1 MRIPINMGVKGRVTA
16 TLTNTETGEKQ
27 EVKGDN
33 LILDHYLDW
42 AMERGL
48 GVLGDATF
56 NRCYI
61 GTGDTPPQPGDTTF
75 NGTQLA
81 MSASSVLVKN
91 VKNVDDGPKIEQ
103 VNLIQGIGVS
113 NYNSLAV
120 TSDENILIVAAPGAD
135 SDLPGLR
142 AFLIDK
148 NNWTLTPLQV
158 DAFEELANLNCRA
171 VSAQGEYLFVGLESA
186 PWGKLFRRNG
196 NNFEF
201 VADTPELLYTVLDSD
216 ISPGGNYLIAC
227 SSAGLFDNSVVLYEI
242 IDNSISELLTISSS
256 DIRTVRSVGFSPSGE
271 RFFIASGP
279 SSTGTSANGYL
290 RIYKREGQTYSLE
303 FTYSQTRSYGR
314 VFSAAFVSDNS
325 LVLLDGYGEY
335 TTTYSLRRLD
345 YNMDTGNWD
354 EKLNV
359 SQGVSADKVDC
370 FIGKYILLSGSRA
383 LWVSLVELVYI
394 NIDESPFLYASTA
407 LLNNA
412 GVFFARLQGDE
423 KSHIGVYRVKSNLQN
438 TQSYARQWTFPAGV
452 GTGTVNRVG
461 LQANS
466 STGSGGNNRHVAQIV
481 LPEPLEKTEIHQ
493 LDVIWEIEVENPG
506 VWEGVIPGGSRD
518 GSDLAWRITINEK
531 QFYSLVSTGYSIP
544 ANWFG
549 VAGTPNVRIGTSNEE
564 SDLIFDRENIRGEE
578 IEYISSTAI
587 SEVNPYVPGSLKRT
601 IRLFLEV
608 DQGNGQIGEIVLGG
622 STSSR
627 SLARITF
634 DPPLDK
640 PPHEGEGADPYR
652 IYLDLEIGWQRGESD
667 A

>member
-1 MRIPINMGVKGRVTA
+1 MRIPLNMGVKGRVTA
-16 TLTNTETGEKQ
+16 ILTNTETGEKQ

-33 LILDHYLDW
+33 LILNHYLDW
-42 AMERGL
+42 AMEQGL
-48 GVLGDATF
+48 GILGSTTF

-61 GTGDTPPQPGDTTF
+61 GNGDTPPQPGDTTF

-91 VKNVDDGPKIEQ
+91 VGRSHKIEQ
-103 VNLIQGIGVS
+103 VNLIQEIGVS

-120 TSDENILIVAAPGAD
+120 TPDENILIVGINGAV

-171 VSAQGEYLFVGLESA
+171 LSAGGEYLFVGLDSA
-186 PWGKLFRRNG
+186 PWGKLFKRNG

-201 VADTPELLYTVLDSD
+201 VADTPELSFPAIDSD
-216 ISPGGNYLIAC
+216 ISLGGNYLIVGGSKGIYA
-227 SSAGLFDNSVVLYEI
+227 SDNRVVLYEI
-242 IDNSISELLTISSS
+242 IDNDISGLLTISP
-256 DIRTVRSVGFSPSGE
+256 THVHAVGFSPSGE
-271 RFFIASGP
+271 RFFVASG
-279 SSTGTSANGYL
+279 SNTLAGGTGYL

-303 FTYSQTRSYGR
+303 FTYSQTGGYGI
-314 VFSAAFVSDNS
+314 VASAAFISDNS
-325 LVLLDGYGEY
+325 LVLLGGYSEPSTY
-335 TTTYSLRRLD
+335 TLRRFD
-345 YNMDTGNWD
+345 YNINTGNWD
-354 EKLNV
+354 QKLSV
-359 SQGVSADKVDC
+359 SNGRFGDKVDC
-370 FIGKYILLSGSRA
+370 FAEKYILLSGSRA
-383 LWVSLVELVYI
+383 ICSTYLPFVYT
-394 NIDESPFLYASTA
+394 NTDESASFYASTA

-412 GVFFARLQGDE
+412 GVFFARLQADGN
-423 KSHIGVYRVKSNLQN
+423 SHIGVYRIRTNLQN

-466 STGSGGNNRHVAQIV
+466 GTGANGNNRHVAQIV
-481 LPEPLEKTEIHQ
+481 LPEPLEKTDLHQ
-493 LDVIWEIEVENPG
+493 LDIIWEIEVENPG

-518 GSDLAWRITINEK
+518 GSDLNWRVTINEE
-531 QFYSLVSTGYSIP
+531 QFLGLVPTGYSIL

-549 VAGTPNVRIGTSNEE
+549 VTGTPNVRIGTSNEE

-578 IEYISSTAI
+578 IQYISSTALRV
-587 SEVNPYVPGSLKRT
+587 VNPYVPGSLKRT

-622 STSSR
+622 STSVN

-652 IYLDLEIGWQRGESD
+652 IYLDFTFGWQRGESN